1 MLLKE
6 IKKELLDNPEKL
18 KELLEYFNF
27 YNIHLHKSYI
37 SFGRA
42 QDTSKKSIVIRLIK
56 NDYLY
61 IVDYAR
67 NINKDIFTYISEQ
80 RLVDFKDIIVSVR
93 RILNIDDFSLLN
105 ESHGIFGGFYEK
117 IRKRNE
123 YTIRTY
129 DESILDKY
137 IPLANRRFIK
147 DNISITTQQFFSI
160 RYDVESQGI
169 VIPIYNQIGELIGA
183 KVRCNYEIQ
192 DGEMKYYYLIPCQMS
207 QTLYGYS
214 QNYNYLVNNVI
225 YIFESE
231 KAVMQCFSYGVRN
244 CVALGSGSIS
254 HKQVRML
261 LELNPKKIIFMH
273 DVGYD
278 VENILRNINIVKNYS
293 RFSEVELGYWDYFD
307 RLYDDKVSASDLG
320 KKELL
325 RIIDTE
331 IKMIGDDEDEEEL

>member
-1 MLLKE
+1 MLKE

-18 KELLEYFNF
+18 KELLEHFNF
-27 YNIHLHKSYI
+27 YNINIHQSYI

-42 QDTSKKSIVIRLIK
+42 QDTSKKSIVIRLEK

-61 IVDYAR
+61 VTDYAR
-67 NINKDIFTYISEQ
+67 NINKDLFTYISEQ
-80 RLVDFKDIIVSVR
+80 RLVDFKDIIAAVR
-93 RILNIDDFSLLN
+93 SILGMDDFSLFN

-129 DESILDKY
+129 DDSVLDKF
-137 IPLANRRFIK
+137 IPLANKRFIR
-147 DNISITTQQFFSI
+147 DNISIIAQQFFGI

-169 VIPIYNQIGELIGA
+169 VIPIHNQIGELIGA
-183 KVRCNYEIQ
+183 KVRCNYDVQ
-192 DGEMKYYYLIPCQMS
+192 DGEMKYYYLIPVQMS

-214 QNYNYLVNNVI
+214 QNYNYLVNNII

-231 KAVMQCFSYGVRN
+231 KAVMQCFSYGIRN

-254 HKQVRML
+254 RKQVRML

-278 VENILRNINIVKNYS
+278 LENILRNINMVKNYS
-293 RFSEVELGYWDYFD
+293 RFSEVELGYWDFFD

-331 IKMIGDDEDEEEL
+331 IKMMGDDEDGEEL

>member
-1 MLLKE
+1 MLKE

-18 KELLEYFNF
+18 EELLEYFNF
-27 YNIHLHKSYI
+27 YNIHIHQSYI

-42 QDTSKKSIVIRLIK
+42 IDSSKKSIAIRLEK

-61 IVDYAR
+61 VSDYAR
-67 NINKDIFTYISEQ
+67 NINQDLFTYISEQ
-80 RLVDFKDIIVSVR
+80 RLVDFKDIISVVR
-93 RILNIDDFSLLN
+93 KILKIDDFSIFR
-105 ESHGIFGGFYEK
+105 EPQGIFGGFYEK
-117 IRKRNE
+117 IRKKNE
-123 YTIRTY
+123 YTCRTY
-129 DESILDKY
+129 DESILNKY
-137 IPLANRRFIK
+137 VALANMRFIR
-147 DNISITTQQFFSI
+147 DNITIDAQQFFNI

-169 VIPIYNQIGELIGA
+169 VIPIYNQVGELMGV
-183 KVRCNYEIQ
+183 KVRCNYDVQ

-231 KAVMQCFSYGVRN
+231 KSVMQCYSYGIRN

-254 HKQVRML
+254 RKQVRML

-278 VENILRNINIVKNYS
+278 LENILRNINMVKNYS
-293 RFSEVELGYWDYFD
+293 RFSEVELGYWDFFD
-307 RLYDDKVSASDLG
+307 RLYDNKVSASDLG

-325 RIIDTE
+325 RIMDTE

>member
-1 MLLKE
+1 MLKE

-18 KELLEYFNF
+18 KDLLEHFNF
-27 YNIHLHKSYI
+27 YNVHIHQSYI

-42 QDTSKKSIVIRLIK
+42 QDTSKKSIVIRLEK

-61 IVDYAR
+61 VTDYAR
-67 NINKDIFTYISEQ
+67 NISKDLFTYISEQ
-80 RLVDFKDIIVSVR
+80 RLVDFKDIITVVR
-93 RILNIDDFSLLN
+93 SILGIDDFSLFN
-105 ESHGIFGGFYEK
+105 ESRGIFGGFYEK

-123 YTIRTY
+123 YSLRTY
-129 DESILDKY
+129 DESVLDKY
-137 IPLANRRFIK
+137 IPLANKRFIK
-147 DNISITTQQFFSI
+147 DKISIIAQQFFGI

-169 VIPIYNQIGELIGA
+169 VIPIHNQIGELIGA
-183 KVRCNYEIQ
+183 KVRCNYEVQ

-231 KAVMQCFSYGVRN
+231 KAVMQCFSYGIRN

-254 HKQVRML
+254 RKQVRML

-278 VENILRNINIVKNYS
+278 LENILRNINMVKNYS
-293 RFSEVELGYWDYFD
+293 RFSEVELGYWDFFD
-307 RLYDDKVSASDLG
+307 RLYDNKVSASDLG

>member
-1 MLLKE
+1 MLKE

-18 KELLEYFNF
+18 EELLEYFNF
-27 YNIHLHKSYI
+27 YNIHIHQSYI

-42 QDTSKKSIVIRLIK
+42 IDSSKKSIVIRLEK

-61 IVDYAR
+61 VSDYAR
-67 NINKDIFTYISEQ
+67 NINQDLFTYISEQ
-80 RLVDFKDIIVSVR
+80 RLVDFKDIISVVR
-93 RILNIDDFSLLN
+93 KILKIDDFSIFR
-105 ESHGIFGGFYEK
+105 EPQGIFGGFYEK
-117 IRKRNE
+117 IRKKNE
-123 YTIRTY
+123 YTCRTY
-129 DESILDKY
+129 DESILNKY
-137 IPLANRRFIK
+137 VALANMRFIR
-147 DNISITTQQFFSI
+147 DNITIDAQQFFNI

-169 VIPIYNQIGELIGA
+169 VIPIYNQVGELMGV
-183 KVRCNYEIQ
+183 KVRCNYDVQ

-231 KAVMQCFSYGVRN
+231 KSVMQCYSYGIRN

-254 HKQVRML
+254 RKQVQML
-261 LELNPKKIIFMH
+261 FELNPQKIIFMH
-273 DVGYD
+273 DVGFD
-278 VENILRNINIVKNYS
+278 LENILRNINIVKSYS

-325 RIIDTE
+325 RIMDTE
-331 IKMIGDDEDEEEL
+331 IKMIGDDKDEEEL

>member
-1 MLLKE
+1 
-6 IKKELLDNPEKL
+6 
-18 KELLEYFNF
+18 
-27 YNIHLHKSYI
+27 
-37 SFGRA
+37 
-42 QDTSKKSIVIRLIK
+42 
-56 NDYLY
+56 
-61 IVDYAR
+61 
-67 NINKDIFTYISEQ
+67 
-80 RLVDFKDIIVSVR
+80 
-93 RILNIDDFSLLN
+93 
-105 ESHGIFGGFYEK
+105 
-117 IRKRNE
+117 
-123 YTIRTY
+123 
-129 DESILDKY
+129 
-137 IPLANRRFIK
+137 
-147 DNISITTQQFFSI
+147 
-160 RYDVESQGI
+160 
-169 VIPIYNQIGELIGA
+169 
-183 KVRCNYEIQ
+183 
-192 DGEMKYYYLIPCQMS
+192 MS

>member
-1 MLLKE
+1 MLKE

-27 YNIHLHKSYI
+27 YNVHIHQSYI

-42 QDTSKKSIVIRLIK
+42 QDTSKKSIVVRLEK

-61 IVDYAR
+61 VTDYAR
-67 NINKDIFTYISEQ
+67 NISKDLFSYISEQ
-80 RLVDFKDIIVSVR
+80 RLVDFKDIIGVVR
-93 RILNIDDFSLLN
+93 NILGVDDFGLFN
-105 ESHGIFGGFYEK
+105 ESRGIFGGFYEK
-117 IRKRNE
+117 IRKRSE
-123 YTIRTY
+123 YSVRTY

-137 IPLANRRFIK
+137 IPLANKRFVN
-147 DNISITTQQFFSI
+147 DNISIAAQQFFGI

-169 VIPIYNQIGELIGA
+169 VIPIHNQIGELIGA
-183 KVRCNYEIQ
+183 KVRCNYEVQ
-192 DGEMKYYYLIPCQMS
+192 DGEMKYYYLIPCQAS

-214 QNYNYLVNNVI
+214 QNYNYLTNNII
-225 YIFESE
+225 YIYEAEQSI
-231 KAVMQCFSYGVRN
+231 MQCFSYGIRN

-254 HKQVRML
+254 RKQVRML

-278 VENILRNINIVKNYS
+278 LENILRNINMVKNYS
-293 RFSEVELGYWDYFD
+293 RFSEVELGYWDFFD
-307 RLYDDKVSASDLG
+307 RLYDNKVSASDLG

-325 RIIDTE
+325 RIMDTE

>member
-1 MLLKE
+1 MLKE

-18 KELLEYFNF
+18 EELLEYFNF
-27 YNIHLHKSYI
+27 YNIHIHQSYI

-42 QDTSKKSIVIRLIK
+42 IDSSKKSIAIRLEK

-61 IVDYAR
+61 VSDYAR
-67 NINKDIFTYISEQ
+67 NINQDLFTYISEQ
-80 RLVDFKDIIVSVR
+80 RLVDFKDIISVVR
-93 RILNIDDFSLLN
+93 KILKIDDFSIFR
-105 ESHGIFGGFYEK
+105 EPQGIFGGFYEK
-117 IRKRNE
+117 IRKKNE
-123 YTIRTY
+123 YTCRTY
-129 DESILDKY
+129 DESILNKY
-137 IPLANRRFIK
+137 VALANMRFIR
-147 DNISITTQQFFSI
+147 DNITIDAQQFFNI
-160 RYDVESQGI
+160 RYDVGSQGI
-169 VIPIYNQIGELIGA
+169 VIPIYNQVGELMGV
-183 KVRCNYEIQ
+183 KVRCNYDVG

-231 KAVMQCFSYGVRN
+231 KSVMQCYSYGIRN

-254 HKQVRML
+254 RKQVQML
-261 LELNPKKIIFMH
+261 FELNPQKIIFMH
-273 DVGYD
+273 DVGFD
-278 VENILRNINIVKNYS
+278 LENILRNINIVKSYS

-325 RIIDTE
+325 RIIDNE
-331 IKMIGDDEDEEEL
+331 IQMIGDDENEEEL

>member
-1 MLLKE
+1 MLKE

-27 YNIHLHKSYI
+27 YNVHIHQSYI

-42 QDTSKKSIVIRLIK
+42 QDTSKKSIVVRLEK

-61 IVDYAR
+61 VTDYAR
-67 NINKDIFTYISEQ
+67 NISKDLFSYISEQ
-80 RLVDFKDIIVSVR
+80 RLVDFKDIISVVR
-93 RILNIDDFSLLN
+93 NILGVDDFGLFN
-105 ESHGIFGGFYEK
+105 ESRGIFGGFYEK
-117 IRKRNE
+117 IRKRSE
-123 YTIRTY
+123 YSVRTY
-129 DESILDKY
+129 NESVLDKY
-137 IPLANRRFIK
+137 IPLANKRFVN
-147 DNISITTQQFFSI
+147 DNISIATQQFFGI

-169 VIPIYNQIGELIGA
+169 VIPIHNQIGELIGA
-183 KVRCNYEIQ
+183 KVRCNYEVQ
-192 DGEMKYYYLIPCQMS
+192 DGEMKYYYLIPCQAS

-214 QNYNYLVNNVI
+214 QNYNYLTNNII
-225 YIFESE
+225 YIYEAE
-231 KAVMQCFSYGVRN
+231 KSIMQCFSYGIRN

-254 HKQVRML
+254 RKQVRML

-278 VENILRNINIVKNYS
+278 LENILRNINMVKNYS
-293 RFSEVELGYWDYFD
+293 RFSEVELGYWDFFD
-307 RLYDDKVSASDLG
+307 RLYDNKVSASDLG

-325 RIIDTE
+325 RIMDTE

>member
-1 MLLKE
+1 MLKE

-18 KELLEYFNF
+18 EELLEYFNF
-27 YNIHLHKSYI
+27 YNIHIHQSYI

-42 QDTSKKSIVIRLIK
+42 IDSSKKSIAIRLEK

-61 IVDYAR
+61 VSDYAR
-67 NINKDIFTYISEQ
+67 NINQDLFTYISEQ
-80 RLVDFKDIIVSVR
+80 RLVDFKDIISVVR
-93 RILNIDDFSLLN
+93 KILKIDDFSIFR
-105 ESHGIFGGFYEK
+105 EPQGIFGGFYEK
-117 IRKRNE
+117 IRKKNE
-123 YTIRTY
+123 YTCRTY
-129 DESILDKY
+129 DESILNKY
-137 IPLANRRFIK
+137 VALANMRFIR
-147 DNISITTQQFFSI
+147 DNITIDAQQFFNI

-169 VIPIYNQIGELIGA
+169 VIPIYNQVGELMGV
-183 KVRCNYEIQ
+183 KVRCNYDVQ

-231 KAVMQCFSYGVRN
+231 KSVMQCYSYGIRN

-254 HKQVRML
+254 RKQVQML
-261 LELNPKKIIFMH
+261 FELNPQKIIFMH
-273 DVGYD
+273 DVGFD
-278 VENILRNINIVKNYS
+278 LENILRNINIVKSYS

-325 RIIDTE
+325 RIMDTE
-331 IKMIGDDEDEEEL
+331 IKMIGDDKDEEEL

>member
-1 MLLKE
+1 MLKE

-27 YNIHLHKSYI
+27 YNVHIHQSYI

-42 QDTSKKSIVIRLIK
+42 QDTSKKSIVVRLEK

-61 IVDYAR
+61 VTDYAR
-67 NINKDIFTYISEQ
+67 NISKDLFSYISEQ
-80 RLVDFKDIIVSVR
+80 RLVDFKDIIGVVR
-93 RILNIDDFSLLN
+93 NILGVDDFSLFN
-105 ESHGIFGGFYEK
+105 ESRGIFGGFYEK
-117 IRKRNE
+117 IRKRSE
-123 YTIRTY
+123 YSVRTY

-137 IPLANRRFIK
+137 IPLANKRFIN
-147 DNISITTQQFFSI
+147 DNISIAAQQFFGV

-169 VIPIYNQIGELIGA
+169 VIPIHNQIGELIGA
-183 KVRCNYEIQ
+183 KVRCNYEVQ
-192 DGEMKYYYLIPCQMS
+192 DGEMKYYYLIPCQAS

-214 QNYNYLVNNVI
+214 QNYNYLTNNII
-225 YIFESE
+225 YIYEAE
-231 KAVMQCFSYGVRN
+231 KSIMQCFSYGIRN

-254 HKQVRML
+254 RKQVRML

-278 VENILRNINIVKNYS
+278 LENILRNINMVKNYS
-293 RFSEVELGYWDYFD
+293 RFSEVKLGYWDFFD
-307 RLYDDKVSASDLG
+307 RLYDNKVSASDLG

-325 RIIDTE
+325 RIMDTE

>member
-1 MLLKE
+1 MLKE

-27 YNIHLHKSYI
+27 YNVHIHQSYI

-42 QDTSKKSIVIRLIK
+42 QDTSKKSIVVRLEK

-61 IVDYAR
+61 VTDYAR
-67 NINKDIFTYISEQ
+67 NISKDLFLYISEQ
-80 RLVDFKDIIVSVR
+80 RLVDFKDIIGVVR
-93 RILNIDDFSLLN
+93 NILGVDNFSLFN

-117 IRKRNE
+117 IRKRSE
-123 YTIRTY
+123 YSVRTY
-129 DESILDKY
+129 DESVLDKY
-137 IPLANRRFIK
+137 IPLANKRFIN
-147 DNISITTQQFFSI
+147 DNISIAAQQFFGV

-169 VIPIYNQIGELIGA
+169 VIPIHNQIGELIGA
-183 KVRCNYEIQ
+183 KVRCNYEVQ
-192 DGEMKYYYLIPCQMS
+192 DGEMKYYYLIPCQAS

-214 QNYNYLVNNVI
+214 QNYNYLTNNII
-225 YIFESE
+225 YIYEAE
-231 KAVMQCFSYGVRN
+231 KSIMQCFSYGIRN

-254 HKQVRML
+254 RKQVRML

-278 VENILRNINIVKNYS
+278 LENILRNINMVKNYS
-293 RFSEVELGYWDYFD
+293 RFSEVKLGYWDFFD
-307 RLYDDKVSASDLG
+307 RLYDNKVSASDLG

-325 RIIDTE
+325 RIMDTE

>member
-1 MLLKE
+1 MLKE

-27 YNIHLHKSYI
+27 YNVHIHQSYI

-42 QDTSKKSIVIRLIK
+42 QDTSKKSIVIRLEK

-61 IVDYAR
+61 VTDYAR
-67 NINKDIFTYISEQ
+67 NISKDLFSYISEQ
-80 RLVDFKDIIVSVR
+80 RLVDFKDIIGVVR
-93 RILNIDDFSLLN
+93 NILGVDDFGLFN
-105 ESHGIFGGFYEK
+105 ESRGIFGGFYEK
-117 IRKRNE
+117 IRKRSE
-123 YTIRTY
+123 YSVRTY

-137 IPLANRRFIK
+137 IPLANKRFVD
-147 DNISITTQQFFSI
+147 DNISIAAQQFFGI

-169 VIPIYNQIGELIGA
+169 VIPIHNQIGELIGA
-183 KVRCNYEIQ
+183 KIRCNYEVQ
-192 DGEMKYYYLIPCQMS
+192 DGEMKYYYLIPCQAS

-214 QNYNYLVNNVI
+214 QNYNYLTNNII
-225 YIFESE
+225 YIYEAE
-231 KAVMQCFSYGVRN
+231 KSIMQCFSYGIRN

-254 HKQVRML
+254 RKQVRML

-278 VENILRNINIVKNYS
+278 LENILRNINMVKNYS
-293 RFSEVELGYWDYFD
+293 RFSEVELGYWDFFD
-307 RLYDDKVSASDLG
+307 RLYDNKVSASDLG

-325 RIIDTE
+325 RIMDTE
-331 IKMIGDDEDEEEL
+331 IKMTGDDEDEEEL

>member
-1 MLLKE
+1 MLKE

-18 KELLEYFNF
+18 KDLLEHFNF
-27 YNIHLHKSYI
+27 YNVHIHQSYI

-42 QDTSKKSIVIRLIK
+42 QDTSKKSIVIRLEK

-61 IVDYAR
+61 VTDYAR
-67 NINKDIFTYISEQ
+67 NISKDLFSYISEQ
-80 RLVDFKDIIVSVR
+80 RLIDFKDIIGVVR
-93 RILNIDDFSLLN
+93 NILGVDDFGLFN
-105 ESHGIFGGFYEK
+105 ESRGIFGGFYEK
-117 IRKRNE
+117 IRKRSE
-123 YTIRTY
+123 YSVRTY

-137 IPLANRRFIK
+137 IPLANKRFID
-147 DNISITTQQFFSI
+147 DNISIAAQQFFGI

-169 VIPIYNQIGELIGA
+169 VIPIHNQIGELIGA
-183 KVRCNYEIQ
+183 KVRCNYEVQ
-192 DGEMKYYYLIPCQMS
+192 DGEMKYYYLIPCQAS

-214 QNYNYLVNNVI
+214 QNYNYLTNNII
-225 YIFESE
+225 YIYEAE
-231 KAVMQCFSYGVRN
+231 KSVMQCFSYGIRN

-254 HKQVRML
+254 RKQVRML

-278 VENILRNINIVKNYS
+278 LENILRNINMVKNYS
-293 RFSEVELGYWDYFD
+293 RFSEVELGYWDFFD
-307 RLYDDKVSASDLG
+307 RLYDNKVSASDLG

-325 RIIDTE
+325 RIMDTE

>member
-1 MLLKE
+1 MLKE

-18 KELLEYFNF
+18 EELLEYFNF
-27 YNIHLHKSYI
+27 YNIHIHQSYI

-42 QDTSKKSIVIRLIK
+42 IDSSKKSIVIRLEK

-61 IVDYAR
+61 VSDYAR
-67 NINKDIFTYISEQ
+67 NINQDLFTYISEQ
-80 RLVDFKDIIVSVR
+80 RLVDFKDIIAVVR
-93 RILNIDDFSLLN
+93 KILEIDDFSVFR
-105 ESHGIFGGFYEK
+105 EPQGIFGGFYEK
-117 IRKRNE
+117 IRKKSE
-123 YTIRTY
+123 YTCRTY
-129 DESILDKY
+129 DESILNKY
-137 IPLANRRFIK
+137 VTLANMRFIR
-147 DNISITTQQFFSI
+147 DNITIDAQQFFNI

-169 VIPIYNQIGELIGA
+169 VIPIYNQVGELMGV
-183 KVRCNYEIQ
+183 KVRCNYDVQ

-231 KAVMQCFSYGVRN
+231 KSVMQCYSYGIRN

-254 HKQVRML
+254 RKQVQML
-261 LELNPKKIIFMH
+261 LELNPQKIIFMH
-273 DVGYD
+273 DVGFD
-278 VENILRNINIVKNYS
+278 LENILRNINIVKSYS

-325 RIIDTE
+325 RIMDTE

>member
-1 MLLKE
+1 MLKE

-27 YNIHLHKSYI
+27 YNVHIHQSYI

-42 QDTSKKSIVIRLIK
+42 QDTSKKSIVVRLEK

-61 IVDYAR
+61 VTDYAR
-67 NINKDIFTYISEQ
+67 NISKDLFSYISEQ
-80 RLVDFKDIIVSVR
+80 RLVDFKDIIGVVR
-93 RILNIDDFSLLN
+93 NILGVDDFGLFN
-105 ESHGIFGGFYEK
+105 ESRGIFGGFYEK
-117 IRKRNE
+117 IRKRSE
-123 YTIRTY
+123 YSVRTY

-137 IPLANRRFIK
+137 IPLANKRFVD
-147 DNISITTQQFFSI
+147 DNISIAAQQFFGI

-169 VIPIYNQIGELIGA
+169 VIPIHNQVGELIGA
-183 KVRCNYEIQ
+183 KIRCNYEVQ
-192 DGEMKYYYLIPCQMS
+192 DGEMKYYYLIPCQAS

-214 QNYNYLVNNVI
+214 QNYNYLTNNII
-225 YIFESE
+225 YIYEAE
-231 KAVMQCFSYGVRN
+231 KSIMQCFSYGVRN

-254 HKQVRML
+254 RKQVRML

-278 VENILRNINIVKNYS
+278 LENILRNINMVKNYS
-293 RFSEVELGYWDYFD
+293 RFSEVELGYWDFFD
-307 RLYDDKVSASDLG
+307 RLYDNKVSASDLG

-325 RIIDTE
+325 RIMDTE

>member
-1 MLLKE
+1 MLKE

-18 KELLEYFNF
+18 KKLLEYFNF
-27 YNIHLHKSYI
+27 YNVHIHQSYI

-42 QDTSKKSIVIRLIK
+42 QDTSKKSIVVRLEK

-61 IVDYAR
+61 VTDYAR
-67 NINKDIFTYISEQ
+67 NISKDLFSYISEQ
-80 RLVDFKDIIVSVR
+80 RLVDFKDIISVVR
-93 RILNIDDFSLLN
+93 NILGVDDFGLFN
-105 ESHGIFGGFYEK
+105 ESRGIFGGFYEK
-117 IRKRNE
+117 IRKRSE
-123 YTIRTY
+123 YSVRTY

-137 IPLANRRFIK
+137 IPLANKRFVN
-147 DNISITTQQFFSI
+147 DNISIAAQQFFGV

-169 VIPIYNQIGELIGA
+169 VIPIHNQIGELIGA
-183 KVRCNYEIQ
+183 KVRCNYELQ
-192 DGEMKYYYLIPCQMS
+192 DGEMKYYYLIPCQAS

-214 QNYNYLVNNVI
+214 QNYNYLTNNII
-225 YIFESE
+225 YIYEAE
-231 KAVMQCFSYGVRN
+231 KSVMQCFSYGIRN

-254 HKQVRML
+254 RKQVRML

-278 VENILRNINIVKNYS
+278 LENILRNINMVKNYS
-293 RFSEVELGYWDYFD
+293 RFSEVKLGYWDFFD
-307 RLYDDKVSASDLG
+307 RLYDNKVSASDLG

-325 RIIDTE
+325 RIMDTE

>member
-1 MLLKE
+1 MLKE

-18 KELLEYFNF
+18 EELLEYFNF
-27 YNIHLHKSYI
+27 YNIHIHQSYI

-42 QDTSKKSIVIRLIK
+42 IDSSKKSIAIRLEK

-61 IVDYAR
+61 VSDYAR
-67 NINKDIFTYISEQ
+67 NINQDLFTYISEQ
-80 RLVDFKDIIVSVR
+80 RLVDFKDIISIVR
-93 RILNIDDFSLLN
+93 KILKIDDFSIFR
-105 ESHGIFGGFYEK
+105 EPQGIFGGFYEK
-117 IRKRNE
+117 IRKKNE
-123 YTIRTY
+123 YTCRTY
-129 DESILDKY
+129 DESILNKY
-137 IPLANRRFIK
+137 VALANMRFIR
-147 DNISITTQQFFSI
+147 DNITIDAQQFFNI

-169 VIPIYNQIGELIGA
+169 VIPIYNQVGELMGV
-183 KVRCNYEIQ
+183 KVRCNYDVQ

-231 KAVMQCFSYGVRN
+231 KSVMQCYSYGIRN

-254 HKQVRML
+254 RKQVQML
-261 LELNPKKIIFMH
+261 LELNPQKIIFMH
-273 DVGYD
+273 DVGFD
-278 VENILRNINIVKNYS
+278 LENILRNINIVKSYS

-325 RIIDTE
+325 RIIDNE
-331 IKMIGDDEDEEEL
+331 IQMIGDDENEEEL

>member
-1 MLLKE
+1 MLKE

-27 YNIHLHKSYI
+27 YNVHIHQSYI

-42 QDTSKKSIVIRLIK
+42 QDTSKKSIVVRLEK

-61 IVDYAR
+61 VTDYAR
-67 NINKDIFTYISEQ
+67 NISKDLFSYISEQ
-80 RLVDFKDIIVSVR
+80 RLVDFKDIIGVVR
-93 RILNIDDFSLLN
+93 NILGVDDFGLFN
-105 ESHGIFGGFYEK
+105 ESRGIFGGFYEK
-117 IRKRNE
+117 IRKRSE
-123 YTIRTY
+123 YSVRTY

-137 IPLANRRFIK
+137 IPLANKRFVD
-147 DNISITTQQFFSI
+147 DNISIAAQQFFGI

-169 VIPIYNQIGELIGA
+169 VIPIHNQIGELIGA
-183 KVRCNYEIQ
+183 KVRCNYEVQ
-192 DGEMKYYYLIPCQMS
+192 DGEMKYYYLIPCQAS

-214 QNYNYLVNNVI
+214 QNYNYLTNNII
-225 YIFESE
+225 YIYEAE
-231 KAVMQCFSYGVRN
+231 KSIMQCFSYGIRN

-254 HKQVRML
+254 RKQVRML

-278 VENILRNINIVKNYS
+278 LENILRNINMVKNYS
-293 RFSEVELGYWDYFD
+293 RFSEVELGYWDFFD
-307 RLYDDKVSASDLG
+307 RLYDNKVSASDLG

-325 RIIDTE
+325 RIMNTE
-331 IKMIGDDEDEEEL
+331 IQMIGDDKDEEEL

>member
-1 MLLKE
+1 MLKE

-27 YNIHLHKSYI
+27 YNVHIHQSYI

-42 QDTSKKSIVIRLIK
+42 QDTSKKSIVVRLEK

-61 IVDYAR
+61 VTDYAR
-67 NINKDIFTYISEQ
+67 NISKDLFSYISEQ
-80 RLVDFKDIIVSVR
+80 RLVDFKDIIGVVR
-93 RILNIDDFSLLN
+93 NILGVDDFSLFH
-105 ESHGIFGGFYEK
+105 ESRGIFGGFYEK
-117 IRKRNE
+117 IRKRSE
-123 YTIRTY
+123 YSVRTY
-129 DESILDKY
+129 DESVLDKY
-137 IPLANRRFIK
+137 IPLANKRFI
-147 DNISITTQQFFSI
+147 DDHISIEAQQFFGV

-169 VIPIYNQIGELIGA
+169 VIPIHNQIGELIGA
-183 KVRCNYEIQ
+183 KVRCNYEVQ
-192 DGEMKYYYLIPCQMS
+192 DGEMKYYYLIPCQAS

-214 QNYNYLVNNVI
+214 QNYNYLTNNII
-225 YIFESE
+225 YIYEAE
-231 KAVMQCFSYGVRN
+231 KSIMQCFSYGIRN

-254 HKQVRML
+254 RKQVRML

-278 VENILRNINIVKNYS
+278 LENILRNINMVKNYS
-293 RFSEVELGYWDYFD
+293 RFSEVELGYWDFFD

-325 RIIDTE
+325 RILDTE

>member
-1 MLLKE
+1 MLKE

-18 KELLEYFNF
+18 EELLEYFNF
-27 YNIHLHKSYI
+27 YNIHIHQSYI

-42 QDTSKKSIVIRLIK
+42 IDSSKKSIVIRLEK

-61 IVDYAR
+61 VSDYAR
-67 NINKDIFTYISEQ
+67 NINQDLFTYISEQ
-80 RLVDFKDIIVSVR
+80 RLVDFKDIISVVR
-93 RILNIDDFSLLN
+93 KILKIDDFSIFR
-105 ESHGIFGGFYEK
+105 EPQGIFGGFYEK
-117 IRKRNE
+117 IRKKNE
-123 YTIRTY
+123 YTCRTY
-129 DESILDKY
+129 DESILNKY
-137 IPLANRRFIK
+137 VALANMRFIR
-147 DNISITTQQFFSI
+147 DNITIDAQQFFNI

-169 VIPIYNQIGELIGA
+169 VIPIYNQVGELMGV
-183 KVRCNYEIQ
+183 KVRCNYDVQ

-231 KAVMQCFSYGVRN
+231 KSVMQCYSYGIRN

-254 HKQVRML
+254 RKQVQML

-273 DVGYD
+273 DVGFD
-278 VENILRNINIVKNYS
+278 LENILRNINIVKSYS

-325 RIIDTE
+325 RIMDTE
-331 IKMIGDDEDEEEL
+331 IKMIGDDKDEEEL

>member
-1 MLLKE
+1 MLKE

-18 KELLEYFNF
+18 EELLEYFNF
-27 YNIHLHKSYI
+27 YNIHIHQSYI

-42 QDTSKKSIVIRLIK
+42 HDSSKKSIVVRLEK

-61 IVDYAR
+61 VTDYAR
-67 NINKDIFTYISEQ
+67 NISKDLFSYISEQ
-80 RLVDFKDIIVSVR
+80 RLVDFKDIIGVVR
-93 RILNIDDFSLLN
+93 NILGVDEFSLFN
-105 ESHGIFGGFYEK
+105 ESRGIFGGFYEK
-117 IRKRNE
+117 IRKRSE
-123 YTIRTY
+123 YSVRTY

-137 IPLANRRFIK
+137 IPLANKRFID
-147 DNISITTQQFFSI
+147 DNISIAAQQFFGV

-169 VIPIYNQIGELIGA
+169 VIPIHNQIGELIGA
-183 KVRCNYEIQ
+183 KVRCNYEVQ
-192 DGEMKYYYLIPCQMS
+192 DGEMKYYYLIPCQAS

-214 QNYNYLVNNVI
+214 QNYNYLTNNII
-225 YIFESE
+225 YIYEAE
-231 KAVMQCFSYGVRN
+231 KSIMQCFSYGIRN

-254 HKQVRML
+254 RKQVRML

-278 VENILRNINIVKNYS
+278 LENILRNINMVKNYS
-293 RFSEVELGYWDYFD
+293 RFSEVELGYWDFFD
-307 RLYDDKVSASDLG
+307 RLYDNKVSASDLG

-325 RIIDTE
+325 RIMDTE

>member
-1 MLLKE
+1 MLKE

-18 KELLEYFNF
+18 KELLEHFNF
-27 YNIHLHKSYI
+27 YNVHIHQSYI

-42 QDTSKKSIVIRLIK
+42 QDTSKKSIVVRLEK

-61 IVDYAR
+61 VTDYAR
-67 NINKDIFTYISEQ
+67 NISKDLFSYISEQ
-80 RLVDFKDIIVSVR
+80 RLVDFKDIISVVR
-93 RILNIDDFSLLN
+93 NILGVDDFSLFN
-105 ESHGIFGGFYEK
+105 ESRGIFGGFYEK
-117 IRKRNE
+117 IRKRSE
-123 YTIRTY
+123 YSVRTY

-137 IPLANRRFIK
+137 IPLANKRFID
-147 DNISITTQQFFSI
+147 DNISIAAQQFFGI

-169 VIPIYNQIGELIGA
+169 VIPIHNQIGELIGA
-183 KVRCNYEIQ
+183 KVRCNYEVQ
-192 DGEMKYYYLIPCQMS
+192 DGEMKYYYLIPCQAS

-214 QNYNYLVNNVI
+214 QNYNYLTNNII
-225 YIFESE
+225 YIYEAE
-231 KAVMQCFSYGVRN
+231 KSIMQCFSYGIRN

-254 HKQVRML
+254 RKQVRML

-278 VENILRNINIVKNYS
+278 LENILRNINMVKNYS
-293 RFSEVELGYWDYFD
+293 RFSEVELGYWDFFD
-307 RLYDDKVSASDLG
+307 RLYDNKVSASDLG

-325 RIIDTE
+325 RIMDTE

>member
-1 MLLKE
+1 MLKE

-18 KELLEYFNF
+18 EELLEYFNF
-27 YNIHLHKSYI
+27 YNIHIHQSYI

-42 QDTSKKSIVIRLIK
+42 IDSSKKSIAIRLEK

-61 IVDYAR
+61 VSDYAR
-67 NINKDIFTYISEQ
+67 NINQDLFTYISEQ
-80 RLVDFKDIIVSVR
+80 RLVDFKDIISIVR
-93 RILNIDDFSLLN
+93 KILKIDDFSIFR
-105 ESHGIFGGFYEK
+105 EPQGIFGGFYEK
-117 IRKRNE
+117 IRKKNE
-123 YTIRTY
+123 YTCRTY
-129 DESILDKY
+129 DESILNKY
-137 IPLANRRFIK
+137 VALANMRFIR
-147 DNISITTQQFFSI
+147 DNITIDAQQFFNI

-169 VIPIYNQIGELIGA
+169 VIPIYNQVGELMGV
-183 KVRCNYEIQ
+183 KVRCNYDVQ

-231 KAVMQCFSYGVRN
+231 KSVMQCYSYGIRN

-254 HKQVRML
+254 RKQVQML

-273 DVGYD
+273 DVGFD
-278 VENILRNINIVKNYS
+278 LENILRNINIVKSYS

-325 RIIDTE
+325 RIIDNE
-331 IKMIGDDEDEEEL
+331 IQMIGDDENEEEL

>member
-1 MLLKE
+1 MLKE

-18 KELLEYFNF
+18 KDLLEHFNF
-27 YNIHLHKSYI
+27 YNVHIHQSYI

-42 QDTSKKSIVIRLIK
+42 IDSSKKSIAIRLEK

-61 IVDYAR
+61 VSDYAR
-67 NINKDIFTYISEQ
+67 NINQDLFTYISEQ
-80 RLVDFKDIIVSVR
+80 RLVDFKDIISVVR
-93 RILNIDDFSLLN
+93 KILKIDDFSIFR
-105 ESHGIFGGFYEK
+105 EPQGIFGGFYEK
-117 IRKRNE
+117 IRKKNE
-123 YTIRTY
+123 YTCRTY
-129 DESILDKY
+129 DESILNKY
-137 IPLANRRFIK
+137 VALANMRFIR
-147 DNISITTQQFFSI
+147 DNITIDAQQFFNI

-169 VIPIYNQIGELIGA
+169 VIPIHNQIGELIGA
-183 KVRCNYEIQ
+183 KVRCNYEVQ

-231 KAVMQCFSYGVRN
+231 KAVMQCFSYGIRN

-254 HKQVRML
+254 RKQVRML

-278 VENILRNINIVKNYS
+278 LENILRNINMVKNYS
-293 RFSEVELGYWDYFD
+293 RFSEVELGYWDFFD
-307 RLYDDKVSASDLG
+307 RLYDNKVSASDLG

-325 RIIDTE
+325 RIMDTE
-331 IKMIGDDEDEEEL
+331 IKMIGDDENEEEL

>member
-6 IKKELLDNPEKL
+6 IKKELLNNPEKI
-18 KELLEYFNF
+18 KELLDHFNF
-27 YNIHLHKSYI
+27 YNINIHQSYI

-42 QDTSKKSIVIRLIK
+42 VDSSKKSIVIKLTK

-61 IVDYAR
+61 VVDYAR
-67 NINKDIFTYISEQ
+67 NINQDIFTYISEQ
-80 RLVDFKDIIVSVR
+80 RLADFKNIIAVVR
-93 RILNIDDFSLLN
+93 KILNIDDFNILN
-105 ESHGIFGGFYEK
+105 ESYGIFGGFYEK
-117 IRKRNE
+117 IRKRSE
-123 YTIRTY
+123 YIARTY
-129 DESILDKY
+129 DESVLNKY
-137 IPLANRRFIK
+137 ISLANLRFIK
-147 DNISITTQQFFSI
+147 DNISIDAQQFFDI

-169 VIPIYNQIGELIGA
+169 VIPIHNQIGELIGA
-183 KVRCNYEIQ
+183 KVRCNYDVK

-214 QNYNYLVNNVI
+214 QNYNYLVNNII

-231 KAVMQCFSYGVRN
+231 KSVMQCYSYGIRN

-254 HKQVRML
+254 RKQVQML
-261 LELNPKKIIFMH
+261 LELNPQKIIFLH
-273 DVGYD
+273 DVGFD
-278 VENILRNINIVKNYS
+278 LENILRNINIIKSYS

-325 RIIDTE
+325 HIIDNE
-331 IKMIGDDEDEEEL
+331 IKMIGDDENEEEL

>member
-1 MLLKE
+1 M
-6 IKKELLDNPEKL
+6 LDNPEKL
-18 KELLEYFNF
+18 EELLEYFNF
-27 YNIHLHKSYI
+27 YNIHIHQSYI

-42 QDTSKKSIVIRLIK
+42 IDSSKKSIAIRLEK

-61 IVDYAR
+61 VSDYAR
-67 NINKDIFTYISEQ
+67 NINQDLFTYISEQ
-80 RLVDFKDIIVSVR
+80 RLVDFKDIISVVR
-93 RILNIDDFSLLN
+93 KILKIDDFSIFR
-105 ESHGIFGGFYEK
+105 EPQGIFGGFYEK
-117 IRKRNE
+117 IRKKNE
-123 YTIRTY
+123 YTCRTY
-129 DESILDKY
+129 DESILNKY
-137 IPLANRRFIK
+137 VALANMRFIR
-147 DNISITTQQFFSI
+147 DNITIDAQQFFNI

-169 VIPIYNQIGELIGA
+169 VIPIYNQVGELMGV
-183 KVRCNYEIQ
+183 KVRCNYDVQ

-231 KAVMQCFSYGVRN
+231 KSVMQCYSYGIRN

-254 HKQVRML
+254 RKQVQML

-273 DVGYD
+273 DVGFD
-278 VENILRNINIVKNYS
+278 LENILRNINIVKSYS

-325 RIIDTE
+325 RIMDTE
-331 IKMIGDDEDEEEL
+331 IKMIGDDKDEEEL

>member
-1 MLLKE
+1 MLKE

-27 YNIHLHKSYI
+27 YNVHIHQSYI

-42 QDTSKKSIVIRLIK
+42 QDTSKKSIVVRLEK

-61 IVDYAR
+61 VTDYAR
-67 NINKDIFTYISEQ
+67 NISKDLFSYISEQ
-80 RLVDFKDIIVSVR
+80 RLVDFKDIIGVVR
-93 RILNIDDFSLLN
+93 NILGVDDFSLFN
-105 ESHGIFGGFYEK
+105 ESRGIFGGFYEK
-117 IRKRNE
+117 IRKRSE
-123 YTIRTY
+123 YSVRTY

-137 IPLANRRFIK
+137 IPLANKRFVD
-147 DNISITTQQFFSI
+147 DNISITAQQFFGI

-169 VIPIYNQIGELIGA
+169 VIPIHNQIGELIGA
-183 KVRCNYEIQ
+183 KVRCNYEVQ
-192 DGEMKYYYLIPCQMS
+192 DGEMKYYYLIPCQAS

-214 QNYNYLVNNVI
+214 QNYNYLTNNII
-225 YIFESE
+225 YIYEAE
-231 KAVMQCFSYGVRN
+231 KSIMQCFSYGIRN

-254 HKQVRML
+254 RKQVRML

-278 VENILRNINIVKNYS
+278 LENILRNINMVKNYS
-293 RFSEVELGYWDYFD
+293 RFSEVELGYWDFFD
-307 RLYDDKVSASDLG
+307 RLYDNKVSASDLG

-325 RIIDTE
+325 RIMDTE

>member
-1 MLLKE
+1 MLKE

-27 YNIHLHKSYI
+27 YNVHIHQSYI

-42 QDTSKKSIVIRLIK
+42 QDTSKKSIVVRLEK

-61 IVDYAR
+61 VTDYAR
-67 NINKDIFTYISEQ
+67 NISKDLFSYISEQ
-80 RLVDFKDIIVSVR
+80 RLVDFKDIIGVVR
-93 RILNIDDFSLLN
+93 NILGVDDFGLFN
-105 ESHGIFGGFYEK
+105 ESRGIFGGFYEK
-117 IRKRNE
+117 IRKRSE
-123 YTIRTY
+123 YSVRTY

-137 IPLANRRFIK
+137 IPLANKRFVD
-147 DNISITTQQFFSI
+147 DNISIAAQQFFGI

-169 VIPIYNQIGELIGA
+169 VIPIHNQIGELIGA
-183 KVRCNYEIQ
+183 KVRCNYEVQ
-192 DGEMKYYYLIPCQMS
+192 DGEMKYYYLIPCQAS

-214 QNYNYLVNNVI
+214 QNYNYLTNNII
-225 YIFESE
+225 YIYEAE
-231 KAVMQCFSYGVRN
+231 KSIMQCFSYGIRN

-254 HKQVRML
+254 RKQVRML

-278 VENILRNINIVKNYS
+278 LENILRNINMVKNYS
-293 RFSEVELGYWDYFD
+293 RFSEVELGYWDFFD
-307 RLYDDKVSASDLG
+307 RLYDNKVSASDLG

-325 RIIDTE
+325 RIMDTE
-331 IKMIGDDEDEEEL
+331 IKMIGDDKDEEEL

>member
-1 MLLKE
+1 MLKE

-27 YNIHLHKSYI
+27 YNVHIHQSYI

-42 QDTSKKSIVIRLIK
+42 QDTSKKSIVVRLEK

-61 IVDYAR
+61 VTDYAR
-67 NINKDIFTYISEQ
+67 NISKDLFSYISEQ
-80 RLVDFKDIIVSVR
+80 RLVDFKDIIGVVR
-93 RILNIDDFSLLN
+93 NILGVDDFSLFN
-105 ESHGIFGGFYEK
+105 ESRGIFGGFYEK
-117 IRKRNE
+117 IRKRSE
-123 YTIRTY
+123 YSVRTY
-129 DESILDKY
+129 DESVLDKY
-137 IPLANRRFIK
+137 IPLANKRFINDK
-147 DNISITTQQFFSI
+147 ISIAAQQFFGI

-169 VIPIYNQIGELIGA
+169 VIPIHNQIGELIGA
-183 KVRCNYEIQ
+183 KVRCNYEVQ
-192 DGEMKYYYLIPCQMS
+192 DGEMKYYYLIPCQAS

-214 QNYNYLVNNVI
+214 QNYNYLTNNII
-225 YIFESE
+225 YIYEAE
-231 KAVMQCFSYGVRN
+231 KSIMQCFSYGIRN

-254 HKQVRML
+254 RKQVRML

-278 VENILRNINIVKNYS
+278 LDNILRNINMVKNYS
-293 RFSEVELGYWDYFD
+293 RFSEVELGYWDFFD
-307 RLYDDKVSASDLG
+307 RLYDNKVSASDLG

-325 RIIDTE
+325 RIMDTE

>member
-1 MLLKE
+1 MLKE

-18 KELLEYFNF
+18 KELLEHFNF
-27 YNIHLHKSYI
+27 YNVHIHQSYI

-42 QDTSKKSIVIRLIK
+42 QDTSKKSIVIRLEK

-61 IVDYAR
+61 VTDYAR
-67 NINKDIFTYISEQ
+67 NISKDLFSYISEQ
-80 RLVDFKDIIVSVR
+80 RLVDFKDIIGVVR
-93 RILNIDDFSLLN
+93 NILVIDDFGLFN
-105 ESHGIFGGFYEK
+105 ESRGIFGGFYEK
-117 IRKRNE
+117 IRKRSE
-123 YTIRTY
+123 YSVRTY
-129 DESILDKY
+129 DESVLDKY
-137 IPLANRRFIK
+137 IPLANKRFVD
-147 DNISITTQQFFSI
+147 DNISIAAQQFFGI
-160 RYDVESQGI
+160 RYDGESQGI
-169 VIPIYNQIGELIGA
+169 VIPIHNQIGELIGA
-183 KVRCNYEIQ
+183 KVRCNYDVQ
-192 DGEMKYYYLIPCQMS
+192 DGEMKYYYLIPCQAS

-214 QNYNYLVNNVI
+214 QNYNYLTNNII
-225 YIFESE
+225 YIYEAE
-231 KAVMQCFSYGVRN
+231 KSVMQCFSYGIRN

-254 HKQVRML
+254 RKQVRML

-278 VENILRNINIVKNYS
+278 LENILRNINMVKNYS

-325 RIIDTE
+325 RIMDTE

>member
-1 MLLKE
+1 MLKE

-18 KELLEYFNF
+18 KELLEHFNF
-27 YNIHLHKSYI
+27 YNVHIHQSYI

-42 QDTSKKSIVIRLIK
+42 QDTSKKSIVVRLEK

-61 IVDYAR
+61 VTDYAR
-67 NINKDIFTYISEQ
+67 NISKDLFSYISEQ
-80 RLVDFKDIIVSVR
+80 RLVDFKDIIGVVR
-93 RILNIDDFSLLN
+93 NILGVDDFGLFN
-105 ESHGIFGGFYEK
+105 ESRGIFGGFYEK
-117 IRKRNE
+117 IRKRSE
-123 YTIRTY
+123 YSVRTY

-137 IPLANRRFIK
+137 IPLANKRFVD
-147 DNISITTQQFFSI
+147 DNISIAAQQFFGI

-169 VIPIYNQIGELIGA
+169 VIPIHNQIGELIGA
-183 KVRCNYEIQ
+183 KVRCNYEVQ
-192 DGEMKYYYLIPCQMS
+192 DGEMKYYYLIPCQAS

-214 QNYNYLVNNVI
+214 QNYNYLTNNII
-225 YIFESE
+225 YIYEAE
-231 KAVMQCFSYGVRN
+231 KSVMQCFSYGIRN

-254 HKQVRML
+254 RKQVRML

-278 VENILRNINIVKNYS
+278 LENILRNINMVKNYS
-293 RFSEVELGYWDYFD
+293 RFSEVELGYWDFFD
-307 RLYDDKVSASDLG
+307 RLYDNKVSASDLG

-325 RIIDTE
+325 RIMDTE

>member
-1 MLLKE
+1 MLKE

-18 KELLEYFNF
+18 EELLEYFNF
-27 YNIHLHKSYI
+27 YNIHIHQSYI

-42 QDTSKKSIVIRLIK
+42 IDSSKKSIAIRLEK

-61 IVDYAR
+61 VSDYAR
-67 NINKDIFTYISEQ
+67 NINQDLFTYISEQ
-80 RLVDFKDIIVSVR
+80 RLVDFKDIISIVR
-93 RILNIDDFSLLN
+93 KILKIDDFSIFR
-105 ESHGIFGGFYEK
+105 EPQGIFGGFYEK
-117 IRKRNE
+117 IRKKNE
-123 YTIRTY
+123 YTCRTY
-129 DESILDKY
+129 DESILNKY
-137 IPLANRRFIK
+137 VALANMRFIR
-147 DNISITTQQFFSI
+147 DNITIDAQQFFNI

-169 VIPIYNQIGELIGA
+169 VIPIYNQVGELMGV
-183 KVRCNYEIQ
+183 KVRCNYDVQ

-231 KAVMQCFSYGVRN
+231 KSVMQCYSYGIRN

-254 HKQVRML
+254 RKQVEML
-261 LELNPKKIIFMH
+261 LELNPQKIIFMH
-273 DVGYD
+273 DVGFD
-278 VENILRNINIVKNYS
+278 LENILRNINIVKSYS

-325 RIIDTE
+325 RIIDNE
-331 IKMIGDDEDEEEL
+331 IQMIGDDENEEEL

>member
-1 MLLKE
+1 MLKE

-27 YNIHLHKSYI
+27 YNVHIHQSYI

-42 QDTSKKSIVIRLIK
+42 QDTSKKSIVVRLEK

-61 IVDYAR
+61 VTDYAR
-67 NINKDIFTYISEQ
+67 NISKDLFSYISEQ
-80 RLVDFKDIIVSVR
+80 RLVDFKDIISVVR
-93 RILNIDDFSLLN
+93 NILGVDDFGLFN
-105 ESHGIFGGFYEK
+105 ESRGIFGGFYEK
-117 IRKRNE
+117 IRKRSE
-123 YTIRTY
+123 YSVRTY

-137 IPLANRRFIK
+137 IPLANKRFVN
-147 DNISITTQQFFSI
+147 DNISIAAQQFFGV

-169 VIPIYNQIGELIGA
+169 VIPIHNQIGELIGA
-183 KVRCNYEIQ
+183 KVRCNYELQ
-192 DGEMKYYYLIPCQMS
+192 DGEMKYYYLIPCQAS

-214 QNYNYLVNNVI
+214 QNYNYLTNNII
-225 YIFESE
+225 YIYEAE
-231 KAVMQCFSYGVRN
+231 KSVMQCFSYGIRN

-254 HKQVRML
+254 RKQVRML

-278 VENILRNINIVKNYS
+278 LENILRNINMVKNYS
-293 RFSEVELGYWDYFD
+293 RFSEVKLGYWDFFD
-307 RLYDDKVSASDLG
+307 RLYDNKVSASDLG

-325 RIIDTE
+325 RIMDTE

>member
-1 MLLKE
+1 MLKE

-27 YNIHLHKSYI
+27 YNVHIHQSYI

-42 QDTSKKSIVIRLIK
+42 QDTSKKSIVIRLEK

-61 IVDYAR
+61 VTDYAR
-67 NINKDIFTYISEQ
+67 NISKDLFSYISEQ
-80 RLVDFKDIIVSVR
+80 RLVDFKDIIGVVR
-93 RILNIDDFSLLN
+93 NILGVDDFGLFN

-117 IRKRNE
+117 IRKRSE
-123 YTIRTY
+123 YSVRTY
-129 DESILDKY
+129 DESVLDKY
-137 IPLANRRFIK
+137 IPLANKRFVD
-147 DNISITTQQFFSI
+147 DNISIAAQQFFGV

-169 VIPIYNQIGELIGA
+169 VIPIHNQIGELIGA
-183 KVRCNYEIQ
+183 KVRCNYEVQ
-192 DGEMKYYYLIPCQMS
+192 DGEMKYYYLIPCQAS

-214 QNYNYLVNNVI
+214 QNYNYLTNNII
-225 YIFESE
+225 YIYEAE
-231 KAVMQCFSYGVRN
+231 KSIMQCFSYGIRN

-254 HKQVRML
+254 RKQVRML

-278 VENILRNINIVKNYS
+278 LENILRNINMVKNYS
-293 RFSEVELGYWDYFD
+293 RFSEVELGYWDFFD
-307 RLYDDKVSASDLG
+307 RLYDNKVSASDLG

-325 RIIDTE
+325 RIIDNE
-331 IKMIGDDEDEEEL
+331 IQMIGDDENEEEL